1 MFLNISV
8 WEWPWKVW
16 TACSRVFMAWS
27 WWWRLL
33 RRESCGVQVILISD
47 WLTQHYSNLWLVV
60 ADVCKIAVRDSTHLL
75 GHIYCDFFR
84 RPGKPLQGKYSLL
97 IGQYR
102 TILILIGLDCH
113 FTIRGGRDK
122 SDGSYQDPIVVLML
136 NLTPPTRTTPTLLSP
151 GQLTTSSNSEKEI
164 FLFVCQE
171 HWTICFMRWVTPCT
185 PCWAELSIN
194 TWLGPGVNF
203 DWLTQ

>member
-1 MFLNISV
+1 MFHSYHRQPSTHGSAWTWRMFLNISV

-16 TACSRVFMAWS
+16 TACSRASMAWS

-102 TILILIGLDCH
+102 TLMISDWSRLSLHNQRWKRQVWWIISRPN
-113 FTIRGGRDK
+113 RGADVE
-122 SDGSYQDPIVVLML
+122 SD
-136 NLTPPTRTTPTLLSP
+136 
-151 GQLTTSSNSEKEI
+151 SSNKNCSYT
-164 FLFVCQE
+164 
-171 HWTICFMRWVTPCT
+171 TISR
-185 PCWAELSIN
+185 S
-194 TWLGPGVNF
+194 VNYII
-203 DWLTQ
+203 